1 MRCNQ
6 VMHKVN
12 GDITKKLTTCRL
24 LSNVKFRKAFI
35 DAITWFSN
43 FVFSSDSSLLVTIFS
58 ASIQENQQSIEF
70 ENQTKI

>member
-6 VMHKVN
+6 VMYKVN

-24 LSNVKFRKAFI
+24 LSGVKFRKAFV

-43 FVFSSDSSLLVTIFS
+43 FVLSSDSSLSVSGKPI
-58 ASIQENQQSIEF
+58 INRV
-70 ENQTKI
+70 